1 MYGDFMIDSEIE
13 NIVYEDA
20 SSEEECDFVEVR
32 SENTDTEQEEN
43 EDISEVGSPA
53 VASSSQVAAS
63 SSQTGEHCSFL
74 ARDGT
79 RWSMWEY
86 PATKTRR
93 ENLIYLIPG
102 PIGEATNARSIFE
115 CWNLFVTDDIL
126 DIIVIHTNQQIQK
139 VQPHYERERDANT
152 TDLQEIKALIGLF
165 YLAAYKKVNR
175 CHVNEMWTTDGTG
188 FEIARTAMSERR
200 FRFLLAN
207 LRFDDKQTRG
217 ERLKFDKLAAVRT
230 FLDVFTNNCIKNYN
244 VSEYCTVDEK
254 LEGFR
259 GRCGFRQYIPSK
271 PNKYGIKIF
280 LLVDSKTFYT
290 HNLEVY
296 CGKQPDGPF
305 SVSNSADSVVKRL
318 TRPIVNSGRNITTD
332 NWFTSFSLATDLL
345 QDRLTLVG
353 TIRKNRKEIP
363 AEFLNIKN
371 RKVNSSK
378 FAFTKAITLV
388 SYVPKKSKN
397 VLLLSSLHHS
407 EEIDRETGLAKKP
420 EIISFYNRTKGG
432 VDTVDQLTGNYNCV
446 RNTSRWPMIIF
457 YCVLNLAGINSYIIH
472 QANKNTSKLNNRREF
487 LKELCIILMS
497 EHIDKRKCILNLS
510 KTIRTA
516 AERIFPSDSEAG
528 PSHSSTECVEKKRKR
543 CDECETRKDRKTKY
557 TCVKCKKYLCLEHAV
572 QICRDCVE

>member
-20 SSEEECDFVEVR
+20 SSEEKCDFVEVR
-32 SENTDTEQEEN
+32 SENTDTEQEED

-63 SSQTGEHCSFL
+63 SSQIGEHCSFL

-126 DIIVIHTNQQIQK
+126 DTIVIHTNQQIQK

-175 CHVNEMWTTDGTG
+175 CHVNEMWTMDGTG

-290 HNLEVY
+290 HVGQRAPPL
-296 CGKQPDGPF
+296 
-305 SVSNSADSVVKRL
+305 
-318 TRPIVNSGRNITTD
+318 
-332 NWFTSFSLATDLL
+332 DLS
-345 QDRLTLVG
+345 
-353 TIRKNRKEIP
+353 P
-363 AEFLNIKN
+363 
-371 RKVNSSK
+371 
-378 FAFTKAITLV
+378 
-388 SYVPKKSKN
+388 
-397 VLLLSSLHHS
+397 LSSL
-407 EEIDRETGLAKKP
+407 GP
-420 EIISFYNRTKGG
+420 
-432 VDTVDQLTGNYNCV
+432 LTLIWRDAFV
-446 RNTSRWPMIIF
+446 R
-457 YCVLNLAGINSYIIH
+457 
-472 QANKNTSKLNNRREF
+472 
-487 LKELCIILMS
+487 
-497 EHIDKRKCILNLS
+497 
-510 KTIRTA
+510 
-516 AERIFPSDSEAG
+516 
-528 PSHSSTECVEKKRKR
+528 
-543 CDECETRKDRKTKY
+543 
-557 TCVKCKKYLCLEHAV
+557 
-572 QICRDCVE
+572 